1 MIAAADRTPL
11 VRTAADSRENA
22 MRLLRRIASYRGT
35 APALRGGASRRTAPG
50 GMAPA
55 LRGATISISLVFST
69 WFALCVPADAQGVI
83 DMGGMSDQEA
93 KSHFKVGKSLYE
105 TGRFSEA
112 ATEFEKA
119 YALSNKVEL
128 LYNVYVA
135 HRDASDLPRA
145 IDALRRYLELA
156 QIDDSTRVN
165 LQARLRAMEEANG
178 RAGSAPV
185 AGAAPAGPA
194 QPVVDGQP
202 QSTAPPSAPQAEPA
216 PVAAPPPGTVE
227 YEVDAQSSALPYA
240 LVGIGAAVLAAGAVT
255 AVLAAGKISDIEDA
269 CEDDLCPP
277 PSAFDLEG
285 ERDSARTLRTI
296 AFALLGGG
304 IVVGGAGVALLL
316 LDSDDATTAEA
327 GPQAA
332 MRCAPDGCIGTVSG
346 RF

>member
-1 MIAAADRTPL
+1 
-11 VRTAADSRENA
+11 
-22 MRLLRRIASYRGT
+22 MRLLRRIASYSGI
-35 APALRGGASRRTAPG
+35 APALRGGAIRG
-50 GMAPA
+50 IAPA
-55 LRGATISISLVFST
+55 LRGGAMLISLVFST
-69 WFALCVPADAQGVI
+69 SFALCAPADAQGVI

-135 HRDASDLPRA
+135 HRDASDLPKA

-165 LQARLRAMEEANG
+165 LQARLRAMEEASS
-178 RAGSAPV
+178 RAGSAP
-185 AGAAPAGPA
+185 AAEAAPAEPA
-194 QPVVDGQP
+194 QPVPEGQP
-202 QSTAPPSAPQAEPA
+202 QASGTPPSEPQTEPA
-216 PVAAPPPGTVE
+216 PVAAPPPGSVE

-240 LVGIGAAVLAAGAVT
+240 LLGIGAAVLAAGAVT

-269 CEDDLCPP
+269 CEDDVCPP

-285 ERDSARTLRTI
+285 ERDSARTLRTL

-316 LDSDDATTAEA
+316 LEADDATAAEA

-332 MRCAPDGCIGTVSG
+332 MRCAADGCMGTVSG